1 MVRVWWR
8 VKQKSIGSVSPHAW
22 QLPVLL
28 NLWLTVIATA
38 LAIAV
43 HKRTDNGTC
52 EFQIPL
58 KGVASEREL
67 AAIMVNHMFL

>member
-1 MVRVWWR
+1 MSREWWR

-43 HKRTDNGTC
+43 HKRTENGTC
-52 EFQIPL
+52 EFQI
-58 KGVASEREL
+58 A
-67 AAIMVNHMFL
+67 

>member
-1 MVRVWWR
+1 MSRVWWR

-43 HKRTDNGTC
+43 HKRTENGTC
-52 EFQIPL
+52 EFQI
-58 KGVASEREL
+58 L
-67 AAIMVNHMFL
+67 AEGCGYSAA

>member
-1 MVRVWWR
+1 MGVACESPADNSRIALRMSREWWH

-28 NLWLTVIATA
+28 NLWLTVITAA

-43 HKRTDNGTC
+43 HKRTENGTC
-52 EFQIPL
+52 EFVL
-58 KGVASEREL
+58 Y
-67 AAIMVNHMFL
+67 

>member
-1 MVRVWWR
+1 MCYFSPDMVRVWWR

-22 QLPVLL
+22 QVPVLL

-43 HKRTDNGTC
+43 HKRTENGTC
-52 EFQIPL
+52 EFQIR
-58 KGVASEREL
+58 G
-67 AAIMVNHMFL
+67 

>member
-1 MVRVWWR
+1 MSRVWWR
-8 VKQKSIGSVSPHAW
+8 VKQKSIRSVSPHAW

-43 HKRTDNGTC
+43 HKRTENGTC
-52 EFQIPL
+52 EFVFQ
-58 KGVASEREL
+58 
-67 AAIMVNHMFL
+67 